1 MQRNVDLAHSRVQ
14 HIEGQPQVSH
24 FWPKPLPLPRGD
36 IGRQIYR
43 CAIMDVDTFIHW
55 TESAGCRTQT
65 SDQLIIHLEMTRR
78 FEGWIKA
85 H

>member
-36 IGRQIYR
+36 MGRQIYR
-43 CAIMDVDTFIHW
+43 LAITDVDIFIHW
-55 TESAGCRTQT
+55 TESAGCRTQI
-65 SDQLIIHLEMTRR
+65 SGQLIIHLEMTGY
-78 FEGWIKA
+78 FKCSIKA